1 MMVPQS
7 RDWHWRADTL
17 LHRKRYYFLHFLNS
31 KEYLLTRFLGG
42 DVRCKVGALQYRECS
57 GLTGR
62 GVREVF
68 ECAARL
74 AMSGRKSKSKRK
86 KFLDLIGR

>member
-1 MMVPQS
+1 
-7 RDWHWRADTL
+7 
-17 LHRKRYYFLHFLNS
+17 
-31 KEYLLTRFLGG
+31 
-42 DVRCKVGALQYRECS
+42 VRCKIGALQYRECS

-74 AMSGRKSKSKRK
+74 AMSGRERKSKRK
-86 KFLDLIGR
+86 SFLDLIGR